1 MLWRIVMQR
10 AVQSNKSSLCFR
22 TMGKLNDQETKSAE
36 RKSHIS
42 RDGTPKR
49 SSGSEKPQILSHTI
63 FWTNNISIPVLV
75 LYEMEAGEHPP
86 RIRLVA
92 VQKVIRYSNANLAPN
107 KTIKRNTFHSVWKFP
122 VFSYFPWKLKRVLFP
137 ASKWELWAKV
147 QSAAQQN
154 CGLVCLLDQI
164 NKNKSNKHLLSL
176 LLAPQSG
183 ALRISVYRDFQ
194 SQSTYSFRAFKPF
207 YGDQKQCK

>member
-1 MLWRIVMQR
+1 MLWRIVTQR

-107 KTIKRNTFHSVWKFP
+107 KTIKRNTFHSLCENFQ
-122 VFSYFPWKLKRVLFP
+122 YFLIFLEKLKEYCFRP
-137 ASKWELWAKV
+137 
-147 QSAAQQN
+147 QN
-154 CGLVCLLDQI
+154 ENCEQ
-164 NKNKSNKHLLSL
+164 KSN
-176 LLAPQSG
+176 Q
-183 ALRISVYRDFQ
+183 
-194 SQSTYSFRAFKPF
+194 QSTKIVDWSAYWTR
-207 YGDQKQCK
+207 